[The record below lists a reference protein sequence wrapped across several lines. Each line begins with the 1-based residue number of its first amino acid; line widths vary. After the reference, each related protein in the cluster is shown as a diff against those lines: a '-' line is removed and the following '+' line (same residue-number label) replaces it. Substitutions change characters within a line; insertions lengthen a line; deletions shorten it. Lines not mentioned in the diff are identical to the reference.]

1 MPNKITATGYY
12 ARLETCLGKDDLT
25 LVLEVNSKG
34 VTKIIED
41 YEEDYFKSLS
51 TDDSIIALFDECSG
65 TGSPWGNNW
74 TFLSDKDK
82 ANLGHMTEAP
92 MIGYDCITDEESG
105 EVIGG
110 DYFWY
115 DANYQ
120 TVDVI
125 DELLEKGFYNFKKV

>member
-1 MPNKITATGYY
+1 MSKITGTGYY

-34 VTKIIED
+34 IVKLIADDEVNSI
-41 YEEDYFKSLS
+41 KSLP
-51 TDDSIIALFDECSG
+51 TDCAIIYLFDECSG

-74 TFLSDKDK
+74 RLLTDKDK
-82 ANLGHMTEAP
+82 ENLGHLTEAP
-92 MIGYDCITDEESG
+92 MIGYDCITDEETG

-125 DELLEKGFYNFKKV
+125 DELLEKGSYNFKKV